1 MLDLIQLT
9 SKQLSK
15 ASLND
20 WSEDMIKLIEG
31 GDINPLEAHAKAKAI
46 RTALDTVLKST
57 EDLAQDEAMKY
68 GAKTFEAF
76 GAKVTLKDGATTPT
90 YEEDS
95 VWAEL
100 KEQLKAREELIK
112 LAFKAKDVEIIDTI
126 TGEVVKKVSPKYSK
140 SSISIQF

>member
-20 WSEDMIKLIEG
+20 WSNEMIKLIEG
-31 GDINPLEAHAKAKAI
+31 GELDPLEAHAKAKAI
-46 RTALDTVLKST
+46 NTALKIVIDAT
-57 EDLAQDEAMKY
+57 EDLARIEANKY
-68 GAKTFEAF
+68 NAKSFQAF
-76 GAKVTLKDGATTPT
+76 GAKVTLKDGAITPT

-126 TGEVVKKVSPKYSK
+126 TGEVVKRVSPKYSK

>member
-20 WSEDMIKLIEG
+20 WSADMIKLIEG

-46 RTALDTVLKST
+46 RTALDIVLKST

-76 GAKVTLKDGATTPT
+76 GAKVTLKHGATTPT

-95 VWAEL
+95 VWVEL

>member
-20 WSEDMIKLIEG
+20 WSNEMIKLIEG

-46 RTALDTVLKST
+46 RTALDIVLKST

-76 GAKVTLKDGATTPT
+76 GAKVTLKDGATIPS

>member
-20 WSEDMIKLIEG
+20 WSAEMIKLIEG

-76 GAKVTLKDGATTPT
+76 GAKVTLKDGATTPS

-95 VWAEL
+95 VWVEL

>member
-1 MLDLIQLT
+1 MLDLMQLT

-15 ASLND
+15 QSLND
-20 WSEDMIKLIEG
+20 WANEMIALIEEG
-31 GDINPLEAHAKAKAI
+31 EINPFEAHAKAKAI
-46 RTALDTVLKST
+46 KSALDIVLKST
-57 EDLAQDEAMKY
+57 EDLAHDVAMKY
-68 GAKTFEAF
+68 NAKTFEAF
-76 GAKVTLKDGATTPT
+76 GAKVTLKDGAITPN
-90 YEEDS
+90 YKDDS

-100 KEQLKAREELIK
+100 NEQLKAREELIK